1 MGVEAVNTHT
11 VMARHVAYSNAEL
24 ISHALLRFCAG
35 VMIVILACLGGEVH
49 ALPSQA
55 TEYEVKAA
63 FIYNFARFAEW
74 PASAFKHPDDPI
86 QLCIW
91 GDDSFG
97 DILEKT
103 VRGKTVAQHPFVVSY
118 IAASTKA
125 RDCHIVF
132 IGRSHAAQLGPVLE
146 AVRDLPVLSFVVLV
160 GVVLCGVFLC
170 FSFLVG
176 R

>member
-63 FIYNFARFAEW
+63 IIYNFARFAEW
-74 PASAFKHPDDPI
+74 PATTNKHHDEPI

-91 GDDSFG
+91 GDDAFG
-97 DILEKT
+97 DILEET

-118 IAASTKA
+118 IAAATQA

-132 IGRSHAAQLGPVLE
+132 IGRSQAAQHGPVF
-146 AVRDLPVLSFVVLV
+146 VVVCVLLVLLFVVL
-160 GVVLCGVFLC
+160 
-170 FSFLVG
+170 
-176 R
+176 

>member
-1 MGVEAVNTHT
+1 
-11 VMARHVAYSNAEL
+11 MARHVAYSNAEL

-49 ALPSQA
+49 ALPGQA

-74 PASAFKHPDDPI
+74 PASAFKHHDDPI

-91 GDDSFG
+91 GDASFG
-97 DILEKT
+97 DILEET

-118 IAASTKA
+118 FAAAAQA

-132 IGRSHAAQLGPVLE
+132 IGRSDAAQRGPVLE
-146 AVRDLPVLSFVVLV
+146 AVRVLPVMTIADMV
-160 GVVLCGVFLC
+160 GAVLCGAFLC
-170 FSFLVG
+170 FLFLVG
-176 R
+176 WVCFVVFA